1 MKSILSSHSSE
12 EPEIGGTGQPVLEH
26 ETLARRVF
34 HRFLRHRLAV
44 GGAIVLSLIVLCSLL
59 APLVARHDPVEIDLK
74 VPREAPSTAHW
85 LGTDL
90 IGRDVWS
97 RVIYGG
103 RTSLS
108 VGILAV
114 AIYVAIGTLLGSLAG
129 YFGGLLDQII
139 MRFTDTLMSIP
150 SLLMVIVFVSII
162 GPSLGSVILVIGL
175 IEWSRTCR
183 LMRGQML
190 ALREEEF
197 VTAAR
202 AVGNSPARI
211 ILRHMLPN
219 TFAPLI
225 VLATFGVANAI
236 LLEAALSFLG
246 LGVRPPTPSWGGML
260 NEAQSPAVLATM
272 PWLWI
277 SPGVAIAATVLAV
290 NFIGDGLRDAFD
302 LRSVI
307 SR

>member
-1 MKSILSSHSSE
+1 MRFTSQPSSA
-12 EPEIGGTGQPVLEH
+12 GTGDLGVAEPQLKH
-26 ETLARRVF
+26 ETLASRAF
-34 HRFLRHRLAV
+34 YRFLRHRLAV
-44 GGAIVLSLIVLCSLL
+44 SGAIVFFLIVLSALL
-59 APLVARHDPVEIDLK
+59 APLVVQHDPLQIDLRA
-74 VPREAPSTAHW
+74 PREAPTAAHW

-97 RVIYGG
+97 RVAYGG

-108 VGILAV
+108 VGVLAV
-114 AIYVAIGTLLGSLAG
+114 ALYVAIGSFFGSLAG

-139 MRFTDTLMSIP
+139 MRFTDTLLSIP
-150 SLLMVIVFVSII
+150 SLLMVIVFVSVI
-162 GPSLGSVILVIGL
+162 GPSLGSVIIVIGL
-175 IEWSRTCR
+175 LGWSRTCR
-183 LMRGQML
+183 LVRGQIL
-190 ALREEEF
+190 ALRAEEF
-197 VTAAR
+197 ITAAR
-202 AVGNSPARI
+202 AMGNSHARI

-225 VLATFGVANAI
+225 VLTTFGVANAI

-277 SPGVAIAATVLAV
+277 SPGVAIAVTVLAV